1 MYTQVSILLN
11 PSDLDE
17 RIREGMA
24 MSPAEFVSS
33 TIMRICDPHPSSY
46 GSDFSNLCVVMKF
59 LPSTARTYVRLIAD
73 SPDDACFCLLVG
85 VVENWIRDMGRCTEC
100 TAGFREGEG
109 DDYACLCC
117 LMKEYDSTGL
127 PSAGV
132 SSITFG
138 RLDAFLHLAL
148 FIAWSDVICNNEKPP
163 TDCLVDCLVGKYALP
178 VIYYVAGWTIFSA
191 LKASTVAVDNRPLF
205 FRFAARRTIDE
216 CVAKGMN
223 LPTSLVE
230 RRTRR
235 ALVYCTWEYFY
246 FICVIESIYL
256 ANLTLKMM
264 MAYNDGDIV
273 TKIKLGILS
282 HNDTR
287 NKILLLIGQ

>member
-1 MYTQVSILLN
+1 MTPASVSLSVLSRTGSETWAGVPN
-11 PSDLDE
+11 AQLDFE
-17 RIREGMA
+17 RVKEM
-24 MSPAEFVSS
+24 
-33 TIMRICDPHPSSY
+33 IMRA
-46 GSDFSNLCVVMKF
+46 FV
-59 LPSTARTYVRLIAD
+59 AD
-73 SPDDACFCLLVG
+73 
-85 VVENWIRDMGRCTEC
+85 
-100 TAGFREGEG
+100 
-109 DDYACLCC
+109 

-163 TDCLVDCLVGKYALP
+163 IDCLVDCLVGKYALP

-191 LKASTVAVDNRPLF
+191 SKASTVAVDNRPLF

-230 RRTRR
+230 RRKCM
-235 ALVYCTWEYFY
+235 ASVYCTQEY
-246 FICVIESIYL
+246 I
-256 ANLTLKMM
+256 
-264 MAYNDGDIV
+264 
-273 TKIKLGILS
+273 
-282 HNDTR
+282 
-287 NKILLLIGQ
+287 

>member
-1 MYTQVSILLN
+1 MAEKFPKTSAGVPNAQLN
-11 PSDLDE
+11 FEKPKE
-17 RIREGMA
+17 MKMRA
-24 MSPAEFVSS
+24 FVA
-33 TIMRICDPHPSSY
+33 
-46 GSDFSNLCVVMKF
+46 DF
-59 LPSTARTYVRLIAD
+59 
-73 SPDDACFCLLVG
+73 
-85 VVENWIRDMGRCTEC
+85 
-100 TAGFREGEG
+100 
-109 DDYACLCC
+109 
-117 LMKEYDSTGL
+117 MKEYDSTGL

-138 RLDAFLHLAL
+138 RLGAFLHLAL
-148 FIAWSDVICNNEKPP
+148 FMAWSDVICNNEKPP
-163 TDCLVDCLVGKYALP
+163 IDFPVDCLVGKYALP
-178 VIYYVAGWTIFSA
+178 VIYDVAGWTLFSA

-205 FRFAARRTIDE
+205 FRFAARHTIDE

-256 ANLTLKMM
+256 TNLTLKMM

-282 HNDTR
+282 HNDMR

>member
-1 MYTQVSILLN
+1 MAEKFPKTSAGVPNAQLN
-11 PSDLDE
+11 FEKPKE
-17 RIREGMA
+17 MKMCA
-24 MSPAEFVSS
+24 FVA
-33 TIMRICDPHPSSY
+33 
-46 GSDFSNLCVVMKF
+46 DF
-59 LPSTARTYVRLIAD
+59 
-73 SPDDACFCLLVG
+73 
-85 VVENWIRDMGRCTEC
+85 
-100 TAGFREGEG
+100 
-109 DDYACLCC
+109 
-117 LMKEYDSTGL
+117 MKEYDSTGL

-138 RLDAFLHLAL
+138 RLGAFLHLAL
-148 FIAWSDVICNNEKPP
+148 FMAWSDVICNNEKPP
-163 TDCLVDCLVGKYALP
+163 IDFPVDCLVGKYALP
-178 VIYYVAGWTIFSA
+178 VIYDVAGWTLFSA

-256 ANLTLKMM
+256 TNLTLKMM

-282 HNDTR
+282 HNDMR